1 MGLGP
6 CIGDVVRSFVKVPG
20 SGSEKSAKPTIHDL
34 GRVSNLASTIFVP
47 QSLPPTTKVLSQFHS
62 STKVCKGRKRPRNEE
77 IQDSAPKA
85 KVIHGDAH
93 CKHNLKFPL
102 KNPTDMTKAT
112 NMKAIPVKLMAV
124 RIPNAEV
131 QKLKEEN
138 AQLRKENEELRR
150 QLSLFKQLIRNP
162 LRLNS
167 VLRRLEE
174 RAEEKN

>member
-1 MGLGP
+1 
-6 CIGDVVRSFVKVPG
+6 
-20 SGSEKSAKPTIHDL
+20 
-34 GRVSNLASTIFVP
+34 
-47 QSLPPTTKVLSQFHS
+47 
-62 STKVCKGRKRPRNEE
+62 
-77 IQDSAPKA
+77 
-85 KVIHGDAH
+85 
-93 CKHNLKFPL
+93 
-102 KNPTDMTKAT
+102 MTKAT

-124 RIPNAEV
+124 CIPNAEV

-174 RAEEKN
+174 RAEEEN